1 MRNGAPKP
9 KPILDRAGLPSTD
22 AALLVVLRSGSRPAL
37 SVCERY
43 PIRRLALGNT
53 RYLHV
58 GKVSLMF
65 YDWLRD
71 GNNQLLGMRVCR
83 FADWEELCKSLAH
96 LDGVVVAGD
105 QIGVEIYL
113 SEERAIEPALSC
125 DQAFMYN
132 ELFRSR
138 DGECVLAFGCECL
151 GESDWKRLHDLD
163 VEWVQFQ
170 VEVCD
175 PLERTLSGVKAKV
188 LDAVFTSSM
197 KVDRWSG
204 RVVKWINRTK

>member
-1 MRNGAPKP
+1 MRLNLNLSWIGQAYLLLMLHSWSYCD
-9 KPILDRAGLPSTD
+9 LDPG
-22 AALLVVLRSGSRPAL
+22 
-37 SVCERY
+37 
-43 PIRRLALGNT
+43 RLCRFVSATQYDDWSLGNT

-170 VEVCD
+170 VEVGD